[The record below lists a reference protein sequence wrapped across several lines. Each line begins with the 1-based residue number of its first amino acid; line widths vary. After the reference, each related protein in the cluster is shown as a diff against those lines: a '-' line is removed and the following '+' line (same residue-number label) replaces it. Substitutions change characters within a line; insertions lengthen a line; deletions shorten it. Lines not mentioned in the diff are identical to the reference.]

1 VDDFDLGAFDNM
13 DFDAV
18 AKTVEASQAEKE
30 KVEAEAAE
38 MELLRENS
46 DICGSG
52 SCAI

>member
-1 VDDFDLGAFDNM
+1 MDDFDLGAFDNM

-30 KVEAEAAE
+30 KVEAAE